1 MVHEVEKLEVAPQLV
16 AAIKTR
22 TTLTRIGIDIG
33 KGFGLL
39 VEALGRQGSRGRARH
54 WSCNT
59 S

>member
-39 VEALGRQGSRGRARH
+39 VEALGRQGISG
-54 WSCNT
+54 SGPPLVV
-59 S
+59 